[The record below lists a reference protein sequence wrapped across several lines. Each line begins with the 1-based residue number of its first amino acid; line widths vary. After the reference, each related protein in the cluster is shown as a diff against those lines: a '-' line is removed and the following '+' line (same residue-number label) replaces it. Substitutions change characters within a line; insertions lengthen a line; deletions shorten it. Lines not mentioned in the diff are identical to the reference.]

1 MFLSTV
7 RVALGG
13 LAFFAAAEV
22 VAVPSLSLRVS
33 GPQSV
38 EGVENLKLVT
48 TVTNT
53 GNETL
58 KLLKDPN
65 GPLSK
70 IQTRTFDIRDATG
83 KQPRFTGTKLKY
95 IPSMAAL
102 LEGEDYFTVLS
113 PGESLD
119 VEHDCMSLWKFETY
133 PLSLKLSIV
142 SGAYNFTSP
151 GSYRFEAHNRFF
163 YVDPIT
169 SAAIPIHAQ
178 VVAHEASIAGRLAI
192 ERKNVASTTVLRKRE
207 YIRCSEDMEASLE
220 AAAVVAEDYARN
232 SRRCVC
238 YRVTLAAWH

>member
-119 VEHDCMSLWKFETY
+119 VEHDCMSL
-133 PLSLKLSIV
+133 
-142 SGAYNFTSP
+142 
-151 GSYRFEAHNRFF
+151 
-163 YVDPIT
+163 
-169 SAAIPIHAQ
+169 
-178 VVAHEASIAGRLAI
+178 
-192 ERKNVASTTVLRKRE
+192 
-207 YIRCSEDMEASLE
+207 
-220 AAAVVAEDYARN
+220 
-232 SRRCVC
+232 
-238 YRVTLAAWH
+238 